1 MKRSPSIVAVLLFVA
16 AELTAGATPAAA
28 QPAPVDPYAA
38 PTPAPA
44 KPKKPVKGKGKK
56 PGAADAGGAAAV
68 PAGDALPT
76 DPYGFGGP
84 IPMTTAKPSGPL
96 DPYVPPPAKPVTPPA
111 VGTAP
116 VDPYATPTP
125 APAPTPPKPGAGS
138 APVDPYAP
146 PAPAPVPTPTKP
158 GAGTTPVD
166 PYAPAPTK
174 PGAGSAPVDPYAP
187 TPTPTPTPT
196 PPKPGAGTTPV
207 DPYAAPSKPPA
218 PPPPPPPGGVTVDP
232 YGLGTADAAPGAAPD
247 AAPISGSATGRL
259 DVAAVQGLLAV
270 QNLDAWLLAD
280 VAGQN
285 TVAHTLVAPAGTP
298 TRRWFYLIPRKGE
311 PTLLCHTAEAGSFA
325 ALPGKHQTYAGYR
338 DLDRAV
344 KALLK
349 GKKNVAMEYSPKGA
363 LPSLSRVDAGTLEL
377 VRGAAVTV
385 KSSEVLVQFVKSTWG
400 PQGRRSHYVA
410 VHHLVEL
417 RKDALAFIRDQLA
430 SGKPVTELDVQ
441 QRIGRGM
448 ALRGLSGPPAVVA
461 FGVHTADPDYTP
473 TPERAATLRRGDVV
487 LLGLAGKI
495 DGGVYAAL
503 TWVAI
508 AERSAPVELAATF
521 DAAARARDEALAFI
535 RDRLKRRRAV
545 QGWEVDHAARDF
557 LTRGGLDSHAIHR
570 TGHSLDTDLQGSGT
584 DLDDLEVK
592 DKRALVVGTGFTVG
606 PGLYY
611 PGELG
616 VRTEVSV
623 FLGKDGLEITTPV
636 QDRVEP
642 LLGP

>member
-56 PGAADAGGAAAV
+56 PAAADAGGAAAV

-111 VGTAP
+111 AGAAP

-125 APAPTPPKPGAGS
+125 PPAPAPPPAPKPGPGTTPVDPYALTPVPTPPKPGAGA
-138 APVDPYAP
+138 APVDPYA
-146 PAPAPVPTPTKP
+146 V
-158 GAGTTPVD
+158 
-166 PYAPAPTK
+166 
-174 PGAGSAPVDPYAP
+174 
-187 TPTPTPTPT
+187 
-196 PPKPGAGTTPV
+196 
-207 DPYAAPSKPPA
+207 PSKPPA

-232 YGLGTADAAPGAAPD
+232 YGLGTPAAAPGAAPD
-247 AAPISGSATGRL
+247 AAPISGSPTGRL

-285 TVAHTLVAPAGTP
+285 TVAHTLVAPAGAP

-311 PTLLCHTAEAGSFA
+311 PTLLCHTAEAASFA
-325 ALPGKHQTYAGYR
+325 ALPGKHLTYAGYR

-377 VRGAAVTV
+377 VRAAAVTV

-417 RKDALAFIRDQLA
+417 RKDALGFIRDQLA

-448 ALRGLSGPPAVVA
+448 TLRGLSGPPAVVA

-487 LLGLAGKI
+487 LLGLAGKV

-503 TWVAI
+503 TWIAI

-616 VRTEVSV
+616 VRAEVSV
-623 FLGKDGLEITTPV
+623 FLGKDGLEVTTPV